1 LNGLEL
7 PNGSIVHV
15 EPAGMDYKNSDN
27 SNKKGWKEECVTD
40 VSSRVGGGKGD
51 VDEHGNSD
59 VNMDGIGAIEE
70 EDCEGDLDDFFAS
83 LE

>member
-1 LNGLEL
+1 MNGLEL

-27 SNKKGWKEECVTD
+27 SNKKGWKEEHLTD

-59 VNMDGIGAIEE
+59 ANMDGIGAIKE